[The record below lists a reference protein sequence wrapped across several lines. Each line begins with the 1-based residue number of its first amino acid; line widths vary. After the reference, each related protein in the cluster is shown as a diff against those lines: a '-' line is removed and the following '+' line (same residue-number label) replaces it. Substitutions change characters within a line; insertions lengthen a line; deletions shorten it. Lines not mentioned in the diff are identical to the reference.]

1 MKLTP
6 YCFPCILEDV
16 IEAGSLL
23 LSEKSLEELSIRA
36 VDILNKA
43 DSQRIPSYYITK
55 VHRELKALSKKE
67 PFSEKREEC
76 NRICFDIARNLKNE
90 ELFLWTVWANSLDF
104 RTAGRGYRF
113 HPEVIE
119 KELRNRVREG
129 LAVDN
134 RGEVFKEIER
144 AKRILYIL
152 DNVGEIAFD
161 RFFIERFLRGK
172 NIITSVRGGMITSD
186 VVYKD
191 AENVGLDKIVD
202 KIITS
207 GPDTLGIL
215 YEELSLELREGFKWA
230 DLVIAKGQANFY
242 FFSEYRDITKAKVVL
257 LFTTK
262 CNPIAEIF
270 NKNGKVGIA
279 TVL

>member
-1 MKLTP
+1 M
-6 YCFPCILEDV
+6 

-23 LSEKSLEELSIRA
+23 LSLEDLEKLSVRV
-36 VDILNKA
+36 VDILDRA
-43 DSQRIPSYYITK
+43 DSQKIPSYYITN
-55 VHRELKALSKKE
+55 VHRELKVLSKE
-67 PFSEKREEC
+67 EIFSEKRKKC
-76 NRICFDIARNLKNE
+76 NKICLDIAGRLREE

-104 RTAGRGYRF
+104 RTVGKGYRF
-113 HPEVIE
+113 HPETIE
-119 KELRNRVREG
+119 RELRSWVKQG

-134 RGEVFKEIER
+134 RGEVFKEIEK

-161 RFFIERFLRGK
+161 RFFMERFLRGK
-172 NIITSVRGGMITSD
+172 EIIASVRGGMITSD
-186 VVYKD
+186 VIYRDAKD
-191 AENVGLDKIVD
+191 VGLDKIVG
-202 KIITS
+202 KIIPS

-215 YEELSLELREGFKWA
+215 YEELSEEIMEGFKWA

-257 LFTTK
+257 LFTIK
-262 CNPIAEIF
+262 CNPVARIF
-270 NKNGKVGIA
+270 NKKGKVGIA